1 MANRFINSVENFKKS
16 YKNADKTPEKI
27 ASDSKTL
34 DMDTNEHFRFQEL
47 KSLAQIHGVI
57 TLDEAQY
64 IYTNLGETV
73 STFNSQPIWVKAC
86 LTTVFKTLLKM
97 KIERKF

>member
-1 MANRFINSVENFKKS
+1 MNRFINSVENFKAAYSKVE
-16 YKNADKTPEKI
+16 KTPEKI

-34 DMDTNEHFRFQEL
+34 DMDINEHFRFQEL
-47 KSLAQIHGVI
+47 KSLAQLHGVI
-57 TLDEAQY
+57 TLDEAQF
-64 IYTNLGETV
+64 IYSNLGETV

>member
-1 MANRFINSVENFKKS
+1 MNRFINSVENFKAAYSKVE
-16 YKNADKTPEKI
+16 KTPEKI

-47 KSLAQIHGVI
+47 KSLAQLHGVI
-57 TLDEAQY
+57 TLDEAQF
-64 IYTNLGETV
+64 IYNNLGETV
-73 STFNSQPIWVKAC
+73 STFNSQPVWIKAC